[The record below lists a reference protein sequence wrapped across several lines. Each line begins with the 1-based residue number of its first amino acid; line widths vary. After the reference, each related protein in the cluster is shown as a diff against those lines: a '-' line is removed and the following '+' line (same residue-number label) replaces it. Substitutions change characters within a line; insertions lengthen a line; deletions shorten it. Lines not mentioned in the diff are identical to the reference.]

1 MHSPENGFVQLL
13 PNANLQVTATFLVNS
28 SYILEYIIIN
38 VSSIAVLPIANLPPI
53 TCLIHIP
60 CINVCII
67 VNKLLRKLGVT
78 AYFYRKNSLSFF
90 FKLML
95 NKPL

>member
-13 PNANLQVTATFLVNS
+13 TNANLQVTAFFFLVNS
-28 SYILEYIIIN
+28 SYILEYIIVN
-38 VSSIAVLPIANLPPI
+38 VSSIAVLPIANLTPI

-60 CINVCII
+60 CINVCIV

-90 FKLML
+90 F
-95 NKPL
+95 

>member
-28 SYILEYIIIN
+28 SYILEYILIN
-38 VSSIAVLPIANLPPI
+38 VSSIAVLQIANLTPI

-67 VNKLLRKLGVT
+67 VNELLRKLGLT

-90 FKLML
+90 F
-95 NKPL
+95 